1 MSDHLLLR
9 KASILA
15 QHFIGPDLDQNEL
28 HRLAEFA
35 HLKRAHANEVL
46 FEKGESGQS
55 LMIVISGRVL
65 IHSTSPGG
73 KRLIINI
80 IGPGEIFGEITV
92 IDGRGRSAE
101 AKAVEPTEYL
111 VVERRDF
118 MRYLE
123 RSPTVSLRL
132 LRLLCHRVRI
142 ATAQLEDEA
151 FLGLDHR
158 LARKVVAFMELSG
171 KKDGS
176 SGAITVPITQT
187 DLGAMLGV
195 SRESVNKHLRRW
207 AKTNLIRIGRGRLT
221 VLDPAG
227 VRNLAIEKT

>member
-1 MSDHLLLR
+1 MTDHLLLR
-9 KASILA
+9 KAGILA

-35 HLKRAHANEVL
+35 HLKQARANEVL
-46 FEKGESGQS
+46 FEKGEAGQS

-65 IHSTSPGG
+65 IHSTSSAG

-101 AKAVEPTEYL
+101 AKAVAPTEYL

-123 RSPTVSLRL
+123 KCPAVSLRL
-132 LRLLCHRVRI
+132 LRLLCHRIRI

-151 FLGLDHR
+151 FLDLDHR
-158 LARKVVAFMELSG
+158 LARKLVAFMELTG
-171 KKDGS
+171 TNDGNT
-176 SGAITVPITQT
+176 GRITVPITQPE
-187 DLGAMLGV
+187 LGAMLGV

-207 AKTNLIRIGRGRLT
+207 ARTGLIRIGRGRLT
-221 VLDPAG
+221 VLDSVAVKKLAG
-227 VRNLAIEKT
+227 DKT